1 DRRPSYQRKW
11 GEHYRKEWSTPVKFK
26 KVTLDTLAGGLTPYE
41 AGGGRQSKT
50 LRLRDKQAREY
61 VLRSIDKSFGKAL
74 PEIYQGTFIENLI
87 NDQVTIGHPYA
98 ALVIPTLAEATGVYH
113 TNPVIVFV
121 PSQPALDTF
130 NKDFGNKLY
139 LFEQRP
145 DENWETAPNFGNSKN
160 IVGTEKLLTELI
172 EDNDRRVD
180 QLAYVRARLLDFL
193 IGDWGRHEDQWRW
206 ASFKNSDETIY
217 KPIPRDRDQ
226 AFTKFDGKWLKATLS
241 AADLEHLQS
250 FDKTIP
256 DINTFN
262 FPARNLDRRMANQTT
277 LKQWTHIAKDMQRS
291 LTDAVIEKAVKQ
303 LPPEVFNISGNEMI
317 TNLKSRRNLLEEY
330 ASTYYKFLAKDVDIV
345 GSDKKELF
353 QVNRV
358 NNHETIVKVYQLK
371 VMGDSADKLI
381 YERKFLTP
389 ETREIRLYG
398 LGDDDVFRL
407 DGKTGDGILVRI
419 VGGDGNDVLDDKS
432 YVSGS
437 RKLTQVY
444 DTDKKGFQTSAETR
458 LRISNDSVLNTY
470 EYESFEYDKKGF
482 GVSPGF
488 FSLTLG
494 WGETRHDW
502 KKEPAGKEHSLKVKY
517 SINRAAFYIDYKT
530 TFYQLLGRWNAFVG
544 AGAGVPKVVNFFGVG
559 NETSFATYD
568 RRFFRLRSQEYYGK
582 LGINRVIGNSQLEL
596 AGFYQSVKIRLD
608 SNRIISKFAHTG
620 NGFADLSRKNFVGA
634 DLSYKYQNTDH
645 PIVPSRGFRF
655 ISSAT
660 YTHNLNTPDHSF
672 TRLSSDASVY
682 IPLIKFISLG
692 IRAGGAA
699 NMGDAEFYQLNMLGS
714 HENLRGFRKYRF
726 YGKQAFYNNNELR
739 FMFNAR
745 NKVFN
750 GKYGFVTFIDH
761 GRVWYP
767 GENSNKWHSA
777 YGAGAFLS
785 LFNKIVLSGAYGIS
799 KEDKVISMYIGFY
812 F

>member
-1 DRRPSYQRKW
+1 
-11 GEHYRKEWSTPVKFK
+11 VKFK
-26 KVTLDTLAGGLTPYE
+26 KVMLDTLAGGLTPYE

-50 LRLRDKQAREY
+50 LRLKDKQGREY

-74 PEIYQGTFIENLI
+74 PEIYQGTFIETLI

-98 ALVIPTLAEATGVYH
+98 ALVIPTLAEAAGVYH
-113 TNPVIVFV
+113 TNPVIIFV
-121 PSQPALDTF
+121 PSQPALDSF
-130 NKDFGNKLY
+130 NKDFGNQLY

-160 IVGTEKLLTELI
+160 IVGTEKLLNELLK
-172 EDNDRRVD
+172 DNGNRVD
-180 QLAYVRARLLDFL
+180 QGAFVRARLLDFL

-206 ASFKNSDETIY
+206 ASFKNGDETIY

-277 LKQWTHIAKDMQRS
+277 LKQWTDIAGDMQQS

-303 LPPEVFNISGNEMI
+303 LPPEVFNVSGNEMI
-317 TNLKSRRNLLEEY
+317 TNLKSRRNLLDKY
-330 ASTYYKFLAKDVDIV
+330 ATTYYKFLAKAVDVV

-353 QVNRV
+353 QVNRA
-358 NNHETIVKVYQLK
+358 NNNETIVRVYQLK

-389 ETREIRLYG
+389 ETEEIRLYG
-398 LGDDDVFRL
+398 MDDDDVFRL
-407 DGKTGDGILVRI
+407 EGKTDDGILVRI
-419 VGGDGNDVLDDKS
+419 VGGNGNDVLEDKS
-432 YVSGS
+432 YVTGS
-437 RKLTQVY
+437 KKLTQVY

-458 LRISNDSVLNTY
+458 LRISDDSVLNSY
-470 EYESFEYDKKGF
+470 EYKSFEYDKQGF

-494 WGETRHDW
+494 WGKTRHDW
-502 KKEPAGKEHSLKVKY
+502 KKDPAGKEHSLKLKY
-517 SINRAAFYIDYKT
+517 SINRAAFYIDYRT

-544 AGAGVPKVVNFFGVG
+544 AGAGVPKVNNFFGVG

-568 RRFFRLRSQEYYGK
+568 RSFFRLRSHEYYGK
-582 LGINRVIGNSQLEL
+582 LGINRIIGNSRVEL
-596 AGFYQSVKIRLD
+596 AGFYQSVKIKLD
-608 SNRIISKFAHTG
+608 SNRVISKHVQTG
-620 NGFADLSRKNFVGA
+620 NGFADLSRKNFIGA
-634 DLSYKYQNTDH
+634 DLSYKYQNMDH
-645 PIVPSRGFRF
+645 PVVPAKGFRF

-660 YTHNLNTPDHSF
+660 YTYNLNTPGNSF

-699 NMGDAEFYQLNMLGS
+699 NIGDAEFYQLNILGS

-745 NKVFN
+745 NKIFN
-750 GKYGFVTFIDH
+750 GKYGFVTFIDN

-777 YGAGAFLS
+777 YGAGTFVS
-785 LFNKIVLSGAYGIS
+785 LFNKVVLSGAYGIS